1 MNFFILLFLVFFSPL
16 LLVLAWFAFFRL
28 RRHFEDESTRPAFG
42 RSYLRTMAQTGGAM
56 SEQIELQDMLEDSN
70 HEE

>member
-1 MNFFILLFLVFFSPL
+1 MRHGRFSHL
-16 LLVLAWFAFFRL
+16 
-28 RRHFEDESTRPAFG
+28 FEDFSFRPAFG
-42 RSYLRTMAQTGGAM
+42 RSYLRTMAATDGAM